1 MYFCPKKPSLIF
13 FFNTISQRNS
23 ETNPSSSPP
32 LMLCG
37 DVTVFRWKILI
48 IQVACTSDTTLI
60 WGEAVLEHVYT
71 ALFQMFQKY

>member
-1 MYFCPKKPSLIF
+1 
-13 FFNTISQRNS
+13 
-23 ETNPSSSPP
+23 
-32 LMLCG
+32 MLCG